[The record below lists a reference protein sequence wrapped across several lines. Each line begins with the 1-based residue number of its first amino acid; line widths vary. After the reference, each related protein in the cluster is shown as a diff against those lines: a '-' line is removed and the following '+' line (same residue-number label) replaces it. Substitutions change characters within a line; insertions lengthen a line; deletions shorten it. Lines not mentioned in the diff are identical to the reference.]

1 MIEVEKMKNVIN
13 YILGRESI
21 YILLLVIL
29 NIINLCFFY
38 KNKNVLL
45 FNGLVL
51 LVLYFIISSRPDK
64 KILILAMTNFTF
76 WGVIA
81 ESFIIRNTNNALY
94 YKDPTKPFNVPL
106 WLIPIYC
113 LFCISAIYTY
123 NIFKILFE

>member
-1 MIEVEKMKNVIN
+1 MIEILKLKNIMD
-13 YILGRESI
+13 YILEKESI

-29 NIINLCFFY
+29 NIINLCLFY
-38 KNKNVLL
+38 KNKNLLL
-45 FNGLVL
+45 FNGIIL
-51 LVLYFIISSRPDK
+51 LILYLIISSRKDK
-64 KILILAMTNFTF
+64 KILILAMTNFAF

-94 YKDPTKPFNVPL
+94 YKDPTKPFNIPL

>member
-1 MIEVEKMKNVIN
+1 MIEVEKMKNVMDF
-13 YILGRESI
+13 ILGKESI

-29 NIINLCFFY
+29 NIMNLCLFY
-38 KNKNVLL
+38 KNKNLLL
-45 FNGLVL
+45 FIGLIL
-51 LVLYFIISSRPDK
+51 LVLYFIVSSRNDK

-76 WGVIA
+76 WGVIF

-94 YKDPTKPFNVPL
+94 YKDPHEPFNVPL

>member
-1 MIEVEKMKNVIN
+1 MIEIEKVKKVMEYV
-13 YILGRESI
+13 LGRESI

-29 NIINLCFFY
+29 NIINLCLFY
-38 KNKNVLL
+38 QNKNLLL
-45 FNGLVL
+45 FIGLLL
-51 LVLYFIISSRPDK
+51 LVLYFIISSRNDK
-64 KILILAMTNFTF
+64 KILVIAMTNFTF

-81 ESFIIRNTNNALY
+81 ESFIITKTNNALY

-123 NIFKILFE
+123 NIFKIVFE

>member
-1 MIEVEKMKNVIN
+1 MIEIQKVKNIMD
-13 YILGRESI
+13 YILEKESI

-29 NIINLCFFY
+29 NIINLFLFY
-38 KNKNVLL
+38 KNKNLLL
-45 FNGLVL
+45 FNGLL
-51 LVLYFIISSRPDK
+51 LLILYLIISSRKDK
-64 KILILAMTNFTF
+64 KILILAMTNFAF

-94 YKDPTKPFNVPL
+94 YKDPTKPFNIPL

>member
-1 MIEVEKMKNVIN
+1 M
-13 YILGRESI
+13 
-21 YILLLVIL
+21 LLL
-29 NIINLCFFY
+29 
-38 KNKNVLL
+38 
-45 FNGLVL
+45 NGLVL
-51 LVLYFIISSRPDK
+51 LVLYFIISSRTDK